1 MMKRMAD
8 FLLPRAMRLA
18 MLVLWAIALPAQSPA
33 FFAITP
39 DKVIMV
45 IGDSRT
51 FRMVDQNGHRPAHV
65 TWTISDPDAF
75 QVEEGDDLVITSK
88 RAGDFRV
95 TGQSTDGS
103 AEASVSVQEGT
114 TLPAGTAMWTS
125 GTTAGCKSVKLT
137 QAMPS
142 ANGPDMYEQSHCDDG
157 DYITAYTADGLQM
170 WRRKLGGDPG
180 APSAAGIAKNADAP
194 ARLNPRSASICDL
207 VVMGTEQQKIR
218 DLLRQHNLT
227 FSEGSPAE
235 RVWTVDE
242 SGTQCKLWFDDKA
255 ILSKKRKIFTTQ

>member
-1 MMKRMAD
+1 MKATVY
-8 FLLPRAMRLA
+8 FLLTRATCLG
-18 MLVLWAIALPAQSPA
+18 MLLIWAIALPGQSPA

-65 TWTISDPDAF
+65 SWTISDPDAF

-103 AEASVSVQEGT
+103 AEATVTVQEGK
-114 TLPAGTAMWTS
+114 TLPNGTAMWTS
-125 GTTAGCKSVKLT
+125 GTAAGCKSVKLT

-142 ANGPDMYEQSHCDDG
+142 ANGPDMYEQSHCGDG
-157 DYITAYTADGLQM
+157 DYITAYTSDGLQM

-180 APSAAGIAKNADAP
+180 TPTASGNTKNLDAP
-194 ARLNPRSASICDL
+194 ARLNPRSSSICDL
-207 VVMGTEQQKIR
+207 AVVGTEQQTIR
-218 DLLRQHNLT
+218 DLIHQHNLT
-227 FSEGSPAE
+227 FSEGTAAE
-235 RVWTVDE
+235 RVWTVEE
-242 SGTQCKLWFDDKA
+242 SSTQCKLWFDDKA
-255 ILSKKRKIFTTQ
+255 ILTKKRKIFTTQ